1 VNEIFQVTG
10 TKAQSIGK
18 SRSQN
23 ESLGFAGRS
32 FGLGWLVSKESY
44 WCILCV
50 IVVVGASSCKKSS
63 GAIPVHG
70 RLAYRGEALKSARIT
85 FFPSTGR
92 PVTAGVAQG
101 EYETELPPGDY
112 TVVINIGTELPAG
125 FKEGDPLPPPP
136 KIALP
141 PQYST
146 RAQSALK
153 ATIKSGQD
161 QPIDFDLK

>member
-10 TKAQSIGK
+10 SKAQSVGN

-23 ESLGFAGRS
+23 ESVGFAGRS
-32 FGLGWLVSKESY
+32 FGPCWLVSQESY
-44 WCILCV
+44 WCILGV
-50 IVVVGASSCKKSS
+50 IVVIGASSCKKSS
-63 GAIPVHG
+63 GVIPVHG
-70 RLAYRGEALKSARIT
+70 RVAYRGEALKSARIT

-92 PVTAGVAQG
+92 PVTAGVSQG
-101 EYETELPPGDY
+101 EYETEIPPGDY
-112 TVVINIGTELPAG
+112 TVVINIGTELPPG

-136 KIALP
+136 KIVLP

-146 RAQSALK
+146 RALSTLK
-153 ATIKSGQD
+153 ATVKSGQD